1 MTHATGTPAQPSTRL
16 PHHARWTLRLGGPEW
31 SASQLGLAAAHA
43 LGALAYL
50 VCLDHA
56 SGGFDGLFWILAA
69 VPLLTLSWTGSA
81 LPLAYWGLML
91 FGWFTLTPEGSFSW
105 WSLPAAAGVAVGHAA
120 AALGASVPPATQVA
134 PRELLRW
141 TRWTGV
147 AAAAALPVGALAGV
161 LAGHGDVGGPAALVV
176 GVLGLAA
183 AVLLLRTEPPAERD

>member
-1 MTHATGTPAQPSTRL
+1 MTATPRQPAQTPRHT
-16 PHHARWTLRLGGPEW
+16 RWTLLLGGPEW
-31 SASQLGLAAAHA
+31 STSQLGLAVAHV
-43 LGALAYL
+43 LGALVYL
-50 VCLDHA
+50 VCLHRA
-56 SGGFDGLFWILAA
+56 SGGFEGIFWALAA

-120 AALGASVPPATQVA
+120 AALGASVPPATQLA
-134 PRELLRW
+134 RRELLRW
-141 TRWTGV
+141 ARLTGL
-147 AAAAALPVGALAGV
+147 AAAAALPVGVLAGT
-161 LAGHGDVGGPAALVV
+161 LAGHGDVAGPAALVI